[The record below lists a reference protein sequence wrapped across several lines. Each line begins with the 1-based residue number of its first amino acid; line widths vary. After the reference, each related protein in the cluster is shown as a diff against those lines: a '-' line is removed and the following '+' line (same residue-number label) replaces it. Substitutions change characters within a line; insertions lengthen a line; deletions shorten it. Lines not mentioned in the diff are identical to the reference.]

1 MKNID
6 VIVPEKL
13 FLVLRFELVS
23 KLTYENSP
31 KERSDLNKP
40 PNCVDF

>member
-6 VIVPEKL
+6 VRVPEKL
-13 FLVLRFELVS
+13 FSVLCFELVS

-31 KERSDLNKP
+31 NERSDLIKP